1 MVSCPHC
8 QSPDL
13 EFDLASDHLIYL
25 TFWVC
30 SGCSRRGV
38 LRMVDR
44 EPVANRVAT
53 LPPPQTRRM
62 TRRSFPP
69 LRHGRTKGRAGL
81 SRA

>member
-1 MVSCPHC
+1 MMSCPHC

-13 EFDLASDHLIYL
+13 EFDLASDPLIYL
-25 TFWVC
+25 TFWIC
-30 SGCSRRGV
+30 PGCSRRGV

-44 EPVANRVAT
+44 EPVAKRVVPLA
-53 LPPPQTRRM
+53 PPQTRRM

-69 LRHGRTKGRAGL
+69 LRPGRNKGRAGL